1 VNQAT
6 GDTLDHFPAEV
17 AKDAKAHP
25 YKYAFHALGL
35 IAPFV
40 KVAETYE
47 LGKAAVEAG
56 VAYFEA
62 YEEMSKDTPNGVDP

>member
-1 VNQAT
+1 
-6 GDTLDHFPAEV
+6 
-17 AKDAKAHP
+17 
-25 YKYAFHALGL
+25 
-35 IAPFV
+35 V